1 MTTATKDPRPVITAA
16 RFVTVELAAVM
27 TGLSAGAIRKR
38 IERGVWLENKE
49 WRRGPDERVWIDT
62 KGIEAWVLQKSAAA

>member
-1 MTTATKDPRPVITAA
+1 MTAIFKDTRPIVSAA
-16 RFVTVELAAVM
+16 RFVTVELAATM
-27 TGLSAGAIRKR
+27 TGLTQGAIRKR

-62 KGIEAWVLQKSAAA
+62 KGIEAWVLQKTA

>member
-1 MTTATKDPRPVITAA
+1 MTTVSAEKPYINAA
-16 RFVTVELAAVM
+16 RFVTVELASVM

-62 KGIEAWVLQKSAAA
+62 RGIEAWVLQKSAAA